1 MTLVVEQPSGG
12 GQPRQQQSAR
22 HAKRKKSNSAIY
34 LILGI
39 AVLLYPIF
47 ATIYNDYQ
55 LDAQARSYSDNI
67 EKIQPSERV
76 AKYLEEAREYNER
89 LARQGHHAMPP
100 EEGVPGFDDYMSTL
114 NAPETNGVIAR
125 ITIPS
130 IDVDLP
136 VYHTTADHVLYEGA
150 GHMFGSSLPVGG
162 LGTNSVISAHT
173 GMVNATMF
181 DNLPRIKD
189 GADVYI
195 DIMGEKLRYQV
206 NAREVVGPDDY
217 EAVTYE
223 HDKDKLTLV
232 TCTPYGIN
240 TDRLLVNAERV
251 PMDEAQETRTS
262 WMPHLSWWMY
272 LDLFIIFVVLAIVA
286 YREWKK
292 RAARKALE
300 REAAELATIA

>member
-1 MTLVVEQPSGG
+1 MTLLAQQPAGG

-136 VYHTTADHVLYEGA
+136 VYHTTADDVLYEGA

-217 EAVTYE
+217 DAVTYE

-272 LDLFIIFVVLAIVA
+272 LDLFIIFVVLTIVA

-292 RAARKALE
+292 RAARKAAE
-300 REAAELATIA
+300 REAAELETTI

>member
-1 MTLVVEQPSGG
+1 MTLLAQQPSGG

-206 NAREVVGPDDY
+206 NIREVVGPNDY
-217 EAVTYE
+217 DAVTYE

-251 PMDEAQETRTS
+251 PMDETQETRTS

-272 LDLFIIFVVLAIVA
+272 LDLFIILVVLVIVA

-292 RAARKALE
+292 RAARKAAE
-300 REAAELATIA
+300 REAAELETIA

>member
-22 HAKRKKSNSAIY
+22 HAKRRKSNSAIY

-223 HDKDKLTLV
+223 SDKDKLTLV

-251 PMDEAQETRTS
+251 PMDESTEERTS

-292 RAARKALE
+292 RQARKAKAQA
-300 REAAELATIA
+300 RADVHEA